1 MPTQDDIIQLPCADD
16 LIQAGTANVTHSLV
30 HPGGRSIDPAF
41 DFLRA
46 EVVDSAV
53 ELAFRRLLAREDVPH
68 DLIESLAFS
77 QPDRCDVAFG
87 GRRCVVSGTLLCR
100 REEINHIHK
109 NPGALL
115 DGDVF
120 LREARRSGAHR
131 DVDLYIFAFLT
142 GLVTRSRQDLKK
154 ALNAS
159 QPSCLVF
166 PMPEAWGIPSQWQA
180 LGPLA
185 FKADVTTPVT
195 LTLSG
200 QDRHRAFLQS
210 VFELPSRQ
218 RIELGEDFHTLNVLA
233 ASELPDGPV
242 GVFSPR
248 LDETILVSPYQWGN
262 VWVYGMRVFLVGY
275 ISQGDFNRQAEDV
288 PAGRRVASDP
298 CLDEDVISIPASAL
312 KPLKDLFIRAENW
325 AQQSKSSPD

>member
-1 MPTQDDIIQLPCADD
+1 MLTQDDIIQQPCPED
-16 LIQAGTANVTHSLV
+16 LMQAGTAHIIHSLV

-53 ELAFRRLLAREDVPH
+53 ELAFRRLLTQENVPH

-77 QPDRCDVAFG
+77 EPDRYDVAFG
-87 GRRCVVSGTLLCR
+87 GRRCVVFGTLICQ
-100 REEINHIHK
+100 REEISRIHK
-109 NPGALL
+109 NPGTLVK
-115 DGDVF
+115 GDVF

-131 DVDLYIFAFLT
+131 DVDLYIFATLT
-142 GLVTRSRQDLKK
+142 GLVTRSRQDLQK

-166 PMPEAWGIPSQWQA
+166 PMPGTWGTPSQWEP

-185 FKADVTTPVT
+185 LKADISAPVS

-200 QDRHRAFLQS
+200 QDRQRAFLQS
-210 VFELPSRQ
+210 TVELPSRQ
-218 RIELGEDFHTLNVLA
+218 RIQVEEGFHTLNALA
-233 ASELPDGPV
+233 VSALPDGPV
-242 GVFSPR
+242 GVSSPWLR
-248 LDETILVSPYQWGN
+248 ETLLVSPYQWGN
-262 VWVYGMRVFLVGY
+262 VWVYGMRIFLMGY
-275 ISQGDFNRQAEDV
+275 ISQGDFNRQAGNV
-288 PAGRRVASDP
+288 PASRGVTSDP
-298 CLDEDVISIPASAL
+298 CLEEGAIPIPANSL

-325 AQQSKSSPD
+325 AQQAKGSTD